1 MMRALALDVGDA
13 RIGVALSDQLG
24 ITAQP
29 LLTIERKKEDCLE
42 RLASLVKEHR
52 VGTIVIGIPL
62 MLSGE
67 VGDQAKKVLL
77 LAEQIRTRCAEV
89 NDAIRIVFWDERLTT
104 VQAERV
110 IQGTRLKDSARR
122 ASLDRVSA
130 ALILA
135 AFLDSGNHPGWLPPS
150 PSPA

>member
-1 MMRALALDVGDA
+1 MRALALDIGDS
-13 RIGVALSDQLG
+13 RIGVALSDPLG

-42 RLASLVKEHR
+42 RLATLVRDHK

-67 VGDQAKKVLL
+67 VGEQAKKVQVLS
-77 LAEQIRTRCAEV
+77 EQIRTACTSV
-89 NDAIRIVFWDERLTT
+89 NEALQIVFWDERLTT

-110 IQGTRLKDSARR
+110 IQGSKLKDRERR

-135 AFLDSGNHPGWLPPS
+135 AFLDSSNRAGWLPVS
-150 PSPA
+150 HCTT